1 MELSRSYL
9 VSIKVII
16 SNITNLDISS
26 IVNDSITVLT
36 FTVKMQGYIKLTIQ
50 APIRIKMVYEFSLN

>member
-1 MELSRSYL
+1 M

-50 APIRIKMVYEFSLN
+50 APMRIKMVYEFSLN